1 MGDINLNTL
10 GSSQDSTT
18 ANVSIKPEEV
28 LEPKKLEYDGSAI
41 LGLISQREPALSEL
55 KNSYDKLWNCYRG
68 KSWWAQ
74 DLPLYKV
81 TDTDNQIFPIVQ
93 SIIGYIS
100 TTFIRD
106 RIEPPTEDT
115 ISIKYADLLT
125 NACTD
130 FWRVNRRTSRLQEWL
145 RTSMVKAD
153 CFFYMRVETDAV
165 YPFLV
170 DTIDPVDFI
179 EASPTIEY
187 VQDQPWV
194 ARRIKATVGFV
205 KQFSRDE
212 KLVAYFKEHYKTD
225 NDEVVLYDF
234 WSKVGLGQNTLVTD
248 NGQVIYERPWPYQTK
263 GGFIT
268 STLYPFF
275 QLRDIS
281 VPGASRSLSSV
292 EMVLQMQKLYDK
304 QKAQIWENAEYMGNP
319 PIVVDVES
327 GIDTAK
333 IEGKPRLIIKKYRD
347 GNFTIVPV
355 PPLPGYVERQPDY
368 TRESIQR
375 NMGWNQLM
383 EQGRGGSAREKGAV
397 QSLQRAGFASMDPK
411 VKNLAQAMDDANNIL
426 IGLIKTYQFTA
437 RKILSLRFGS
447 AYEGFSPS
455 DLRGEYQSR
464 VRIDGVDPERE
475 LKRIYEIQTN
485 YKMGLISRKDALR
498 QMGEENVDLLVKNVY
513 EEQAAELEFQ
523 KKKQEYIQGSNPTP
537 EKQSNQEEPQVPGEL
552 PVFSRTSKPI
562 VPVVAVPEPNP
573 IIQNYVDFI
582 GNIIMSGLRSKLS
595 TLLFEGP
602 VEILEPSLGAIN
614 AQQIKIYAPKENDKV
629 KIVEAVPDIAA
640 KIVFTN
646 MKNPAVGIQIGSEP
660 EAQKKTENS
669 IPEKSVV
676 ESVSIEPA
684 IATSVKSV
692 NEVPYVTKEEILGMI
707 KKGIVRG
714 IDLKTTD
721 ISRYESLPGLYLV
734 EPHAEMVYTK
744 QKKLILKG
752 RPYPNMLDKDFVLI
766 GDKAYGIIRLTFGGK
781 ISREDVLA
789 LEKLHRVSPVEWKK
803 WWGDKDLYAYTY
815 TFKKF
820 PEPIAYERVPG
831 IQTFQKVV
839 KFIPGKVEGPQAAV
853 ITGGLKV
860 VGIKPGVS
868 IPPAKPEKK
877 ALTTNEVYTIDRLKE
892 ILPADKHPKWD
903 VSEKLDGIRCTAH
916 KTGKNVVF
924 MSDEARKIDTA
935 KLQPIADEIIK
946 LFPYDV
952 VLDGELLLYKGNIN
966 LKHQA
971 IAGYIHQTSTPSKE
985 ELDGLLYKVFD
996 ILYIRNTDVSKKPFD
1011 ARSKTLDLFLKEGL
1025 KGPVQRAK
1033 HSIVATANIPTA
1045 AKTNTSDEGV
1055 VVRAAD
1061 SSYWHTALMFK
1072 AKNLFD
1078 IDVKILKKETTKSG
1092 AYIYYCALADGTFIG
1107 KTYGQKY
1114 VNAKPGDIIR
1124 INIEH
1129 LTLRPNGQIS
1139 WFAPKP
1145 TSKKGLSAP
1154 SGPSTT
1160 TPGVNRADTIAQIK
1174 EVFLAQGGTEQEWK
1188 EWLPKF
1194 EEWKKTIMPK
1204 LLVKINA

>member
-10 GSSQDSTT
+10 GSSKDSTT
-18 ANVSIKPEEV
+18 ENVSIKQEETLLVPE
-28 LEPKKLEYDGSAI
+28 KLEYTGKEI
-41 LGLISQREPALSEL
+41 IGLISQRLPALAEL
-55 KNSYDKLWNCYRG
+55 KNSYDKWWNCFRG

-106 RIEPPTEDT
+106 RVVPPTED
-115 ISIKYADLLT
+115 SFAIKNADLLA

-145 RTSMVKAD
+145 RTSMVMGD
-153 CFFYMRVETDAV
+153 CYFYTRVETDAV
-165 YPFLV
+165 YPFLI
-170 DTIDPVDFI
+170 DTIHPADFI
-179 EASPTIEY
+179 EASTTIEY
-187 VQDQPWV
+187 LQDQPWI
-194 ARRIKATVGFV
+194 ARRIKATVGYV

-225 NDEVVLYDF
+225 DDEVVLYDF
-234 WSKVGLGQNTLVTD
+234 WSKVGKGQNTLVTD
-248 NGQVIYERPWPYQTK
+248 YGQTIYERLWPYQTK

-281 VPGASRSLSSV
+281 APGVSRSFSSV
-292 EMVLQMQKLYDK
+292 DMVYQMQKLYDK
-304 QKAQIWENAEYMGNP
+304 QKAQIWENAECMGNP

-327 GIDTAK
+327 GIDTSK

-411 VKNLAQAMDDANNIL
+411 LKNISQCMDDANNIL

-437 RKILSLRFGS
+437 RKILTLRFGS

-455 DLRGEYQSR
+455 DLKGEYQSR
-464 VRIDGVDPERE
+464 VHIDGADPEKE

-485 YKMGLISRKDALR
+485 YKMGLISRRDALR
-498 QMGEENVDLLVKNVY
+498 QMGEENIDLLIKNVY
-513 EEQAAELEFQ
+513 EEQLLELEFQ
-523 KKKQEYIQGSNPTP
+523 KKKQEYIQGSNPAP
-537 EKQSNQEEPQVPGEL
+537 EQSLNPKESEAPREL
-552 PVFSRTSKPI
+552 PVFSRDSNPTTPI
-562 VPVVAVPEPNP
+562 VPIQPSSPS
-573 IIQNYVDFI
+573 IQNYVDFI

-602 VEILEPSLGAIN
+602 VEILEPALGAIN
-614 AQQIKIYAPKENDKV
+614 AQQVKIYAPKENDKV
-629 KIVEAVPDIAA
+629 KIVEAIPDIAA

-646 MKNPAVGIQIGSEP
+646 MNPGSGTSVGNKP
-660 EAQKKTENS
+660 EVQKKTENS
-669 IPEKSVV
+669 ELAKPEVPKTILK
-676 ESVSIEPA
+676 EAVS
-684 IATSVKSV
+684 
-692 NEVPYVTKEEILGMI
+692 EVPYVTKEEILGMI

-714 IDLKTTD
+714 VDLKTSD
-721 ISRYESLPGLYLV
+721 VSRYESLPGLYLV
-734 EPHAEMVYTK
+734 EPHAEMIYTK

-752 RPYPNMLDKDFVLI
+752 RPYPNMLDKDFILI
-766 GDKAYGIIRLTFGGK
+766 GDKAYGVIKLTFGGK

-789 LEKLHRVSPVEWKK
+789 LEKLHRVSSVEWKK

-815 TFKKF
+815 VFKKF
-820 PEPIAYERVPG
+820 PEPIAYEKKSG

-860 VGIKPGVS
+860 IDIKPGVS

-892 ILPADKHPKWD
+892 ILPAAKHPRWD

-916 KTGKNVVF
+916 KTGKNVIF
-924 MSDEARKIDTA
+924 MSDEARKIDTV
-935 KLQPIADEIIK
+935 KLQPIADEIVK

-952 VLDGELLLYKGNIN
+952 VLDGELLLFKGNIN

-971 IAGYIHQTSTPSKE
+971 IAGYIHEKSAPSKE
-985 ELDGLLYKVFD
+985 ELDGLLYKIFD

-1011 ARSKTLDLFLKEGL
+1011 ARSKALDLFLKEGL
-1025 KGPVQRAK
+1025 KGPVRRAK
-1033 HSIVATANIPTA
+1033 HSIVPTA
-1045 AKTNTSDEGV
+1045 GIPVAAKANTSDEGV

-1078 IDVKILKKETTKSG
+1078 IDVKVLKKETTKNG

-1114 VNAKPGDIIR
+1114 VNAKPGDVIR

-1129 LTLRPNGQIS
+1129 LTLRSSGQIS

-1145 TSKKGLSAP
+1145 TSKKGLDAP
-1154 SGPSTT
+1154 GGPSTT
-1160 TPGVNRADTIAQIK
+1160 TPGVNRADTIAQVK
-1174 EVFLAQGGTEQEWK
+1174 EVFLSQGGTEQEWK
-1188 EWLPKF
+1188 DWLPKF
-1194 EEWKKTIMPK
+1194 EEWKKTSMSK
-1204 LLVKINA
+1204 LLAKTNV